1 MTFKQQQIF
10 SHTVTCL
17 RGLLLAVLF
26 VVQSAALAAPPQYD
40 LAIAKAVNN
49 ALPREGDPIVY
60 TLTLSNIGTGNANQ
74 VEVTDVLPL
83 GVTYVSDDGL
93 GTYDPV
99 SGVWLAGQVKASEI
113 LILNITAT
121 VDPGTL
127 GNTITNTATITN
139 SNITDT
145 VPGNDSSNVDFTV
158 IAPPG
163 LTLIKS
169 ALPTSDPINGTTS
182 PFNIPGATVLYSVQT
197 TNTGL
202 GSPDND
208 SLIVTDPIPA
218 NTELFVNDLGGAG
231 SGPLLFIDG
240 TAPLDSGLSYT
251 FTSLGSTTDDIEFSN
266 DNGTSWTYTPT
277 PDAEGY
283 DANVTNIRIHPK
295 GAMNASDGTD
305 HPTFILRF
313 SVRVQ

>member
-1 MTFKQQQIF
+1 MKFKQQKPVPP
-10 SHTVTCL
+10 VTCL
-17 RGLLLAVLF
+17 RCLLLAVLF
-26 VVQSAALAAPPQYD
+26 VVQSAAHAAPPQYD
-40 LAIAKAVNN
+40 LAIAKTVDI
-49 ALPREGDPIVY
+49 ALPEEGDTIVY

-74 VEVTDVLPL
+74 VEVTDVLP
-83 GVTYVSDDGL
+83 VDITYVSDDGL

-99 SGVWLAGQVKASEI
+99 SGVWTAGQLKASEI
-113 LILNITAT
+113 LTLNITAT

-145 VPGNDSSNVDFTV
+145 VPGNDSSSVELTV
-158 IAPPG
+158 IESPS
-163 LTLIKS
+163 LTIIKS
-169 ALPTSDPINGTTS
+169 ALTTSDPVNGASS
-182 PFNIPGATVLYSVQT
+182 PYNIPGATVLYSVQT
-197 TNTGL
+197 TNTGM

-240 TAPLDSGLSYT
+240 AAPLNSGLSYT

-266 DNGTSWTYTPT
+266 DNGTTWSYTPA
-277 PDAEGY
+277 PDADGY
-283 DANVTNIRIHPK
+283 DTNVTNIRINPK
-295 GAMNASDGTD
+295 GVMNASNGTD